1 MVEIIPYIIKHS
13 FNVTVQGF
21 LVYSCIENLNN
32 PLHSQL
38 SYLQRDLYILVLK
51 VGFLRTDL
59 LKNYHIRLIFIV
71 LLSETTHD
79 IVRNVKK
86 ALGFTYIK
94 YSWYIES
101 DTTRKAIVVS
111 SKTLVH
117 VFCCC
122 VCLVLLCLETNFGNL
137 VVIANL
143 ILFMNVAR
151 LP

>member
-51 VGFLRTDL
+51 VGFYDKFLKTDL
-59 LKNYHIRLIFIV
+59 VRYFHIRLIFIV
-71 LLSETTHD
+71 LLSKTTHD

-86 ALGFTYIK
+86 RL
-94 YSWYIES
+94 
-101 DTTRKAIVVS
+101 D
-111 SKTLVH
+111 L
-117 VFCCC
+117 
-122 VCLVLLCLETNFGNL
+122 
-137 VVIANL
+137 L
-143 ILFMNVAR
+143 ILNIHDT
-151 LP
+151 